1 MKTILVCGGAGFIG
15 SNLCSYLL
23 NKGEKVICVDNF
35 STGNMDNVKDFD
47 SPSFS
52 IIKHDITEPLEI
64 DESIDE
70 IYNLAS
76 IASPPHYLNRPIDTL
91 KTNVIGALNLLE
103 LAFENDAKILQTSTS
118 EVYGDPLE
126 HPQKESYRGNVN
138 PIGVRA
144 CYDEGKRAAETLFFD
159 FNRIY
164 STKIKVVRIF
174 NTYGPNM
181 DPYDG
186 RVVSNFI
193 IQSLK
198 GEDITVTAVRE
209 TDTLELTMAVD
220 TAGRLGVH
228 LIPLDVQ
235 SRKYTALTAIP
246 AGFRKTGST
255 IGGYLK
261 DLKLVAT
268 PSTEAYKSV
277 GSFIT
282 LGQVFPKTWDW
293 HSFLSILALLSI
305 MLGVINL
312 LPIPALDGG
321 HIVFTLYEIITGR
334 KPSEGFLYAA
344 QMIGLLLV
352 LALMVLA
359 LGNDIIRLI
368 R

>member
-1 MKTILVCGGAGFIG
+1 MGKTMKTILVCGGAGFIG

-47 SPSFS
+47 STLFS

-76 IASPPHYLNRPIDTL
+76 IASPPHYLKMPIDTL
-91 KTNVIGALNLLE
+91 KTNVIGALNLLD
-103 LAFENDAKILQTSTS
+103 LAREKDAKILQTSTS

-126 HPQKESYRGNVN
+126 HPQNESYRGNVN

-198 GEDITVTAVRE
+198 GEDITVYGDGSQTRSFCYIDDMIEGLYKMMNSRE
-209 TDTLELTMAVD
+209 DFLGPVNLGNPEEFTILDLAQKVIQKINSESEIIFCPLPSDDPSKRKPDISLAKKELDWEPNVK
-220 TAGRLGVH
+220 
-228 LIPLDVQ
+228 LDEG
-235 SRKYTALTAIP
+235 LD
-246 AGFRKTGST
+246 KTIEYYS
-255 IGGYLK
+255 
-261 DLKLVAT
+261 
-268 PSTEAYKSV
+268 
-277 GSFIT
+277 
-282 LGQVFPKTWDW
+282 
-293 HSFLSILALLSI
+293 
-305 MLGVINL
+305 NL
-312 LPIPALDGG
+312 LNIN
-321 HIVFTLYEIITGR
+321 
-334 KPSEGFLYAA
+334 K
-344 QMIGLLLV
+344 
-352 LALMVLA
+352 
-359 LGNDIIRLI
+359 
-368 R
+368 

>member
-1 MKTILVCGGAGFIG
+1 MGKTMKTILVCGGAGFIG

-47 SPSFS
+47 SPLFS
-52 IIKHDITEPLEI
+52 IIKQDITEPLEI

-76 IASPPHYLNRPIDTL
+76 IASPPHYLKMPIDTL
-91 KTNVIGALNLLE
+91 KTNVLGALNLLE
-103 LAFENDAKILQTSTS
+103 LARENDAKILQTSTS

-126 HPQKESYRGNVN
+126 HPQNESYRGNVN

-198 GEDITVTAVRE
+198 GEDITVYGDGSQTRSFCYIDDMIDGLYRMMNSRE
-209 TDTLELTMAVD
+209 DFLGPVNLGNPEEFTILDLAKKVIQKTNSESEIIFCPLPSDDPSKRKPDISLANKELDWKPNVK
-220 TAGRLGVH
+220 
-228 LIPLDVQ
+228 LDEG
-235 SRKYTALTAIP
+235 LD
-246 AGFRKTGST
+246 KTIEYYS
-255 IGGYLK
+255 
-261 DLKLVAT
+261 
-268 PSTEAYKSV
+268 
-277 GSFIT
+277 
-282 LGQVFPKTWDW
+282 
-293 HSFLSILALLSI
+293 
-305 MLGVINL
+305 NL
-312 LPIPALDGG
+312 LNN
-321 HIVFTLYEIITGR
+321 
-334 KPSEGFLYAA
+334 K
-344 QMIGLLLV
+344 
-352 LALMVLA
+352 
-359 LGNDIIRLI
+359 
-368 R
+368 

>member
-1 MKTILVCGGAGFIG
+1 MGKTMKTILVCGGAGFIG
-15 SNLCSYLL
+15 SNLCSYFL

-47 SPSFS
+47 STLFS

-76 IASPPHYLNRPIDTL
+76 IASPPHYLKMPIDTL
-91 KTNVIGALNLLE
+91 KTNVIGALNLLD
-103 LAFENDAKILQTSTS
+103 LAREKDAKILQTSTS

-126 HPQKESYRGNVN
+126 HPQNESYRGNVN

-198 GEDITVTAVRE
+198 GEDITVYGDGSQTRSFCYIDDMIEGLYKMMNSRE
-209 TDTLELTMAVD
+209 DFLGPVNLGNPEEFTILDLAQKVIQKINSESEIIFCPLPSDDPSKRKPDISLAKKELDWEPNVK
-220 TAGRLGVH
+220 
-228 LIPLDVQ
+228 LDEG
-235 SRKYTALTAIP
+235 LD
-246 AGFRKTGST
+246 KTIEYYS
-255 IGGYLK
+255 
-261 DLKLVAT
+261 
-268 PSTEAYKSV
+268 
-277 GSFIT
+277 
-282 LGQVFPKTWDW
+282 
-293 HSFLSILALLSI
+293 
-305 MLGVINL
+305 NL
-312 LPIPALDGG
+312 LNIN
-321 HIVFTLYEIITGR
+321 
-334 KPSEGFLYAA
+334 K
-344 QMIGLLLV
+344 
-352 LALMVLA
+352 
-359 LGNDIIRLI
+359 
-368 R
+368 

>member
-1 MKTILVCGGAGFIG
+1 MGKTMKTILVCGGAGFIG

-47 SPSFS
+47 SPLFS
-52 IIKHDITEPLEI
+52 IIKQDITEPLEI

-76 IASPPHYLNRPIDTL
+76 IASPPHYLKMPIDTL
-91 KTNVIGALNLLE
+91 KTNVLGALNLLE
-103 LAFENDAKILQTSTS
+103 LARENDAKILQTSTS

-126 HPQKESYRGNVN
+126 HPQNESYRGNVN

-198 GEDITVTAVRE
+198 GEDITVYGDGSQTRSFCYIDDMIDGLYRMMNSRE
-209 TDTLELTMAVD
+209 DFLGPVNLGNPEEFTILDLAKKVIQKTNSESEIIFCPLPSDDPSKRKPDISLANKELDWKPNVK
-220 TAGRLGVH
+220 
-228 LIPLDVQ
+228 LDEGLDKTI
-235 SRKYTALTAIP
+235 KYY
-246 AGFRKTGST
+246 S
-255 IGGYLK
+255 
-261 DLKLVAT
+261 
-268 PSTEAYKSV
+268 
-277 GSFIT
+277 
-282 LGQVFPKTWDW
+282 
-293 HSFLSILALLSI
+293 
-305 MLGVINL
+305 NL
-312 LPIPALDGG
+312 LNN
-321 HIVFTLYEIITGR
+321 
-334 KPSEGFLYAA
+334 K
-344 QMIGLLLV
+344 
-352 LALMVLA
+352 
-359 LGNDIIRLI
+359 
-368 R
+368 

>member
-1 MKTILVCGGAGFIG
+1 MGKTMKTILVCGGAGFIG

-198 GEDITVTAVRE
+198 GEDITVYGDGSQTRSFCYIDDMIEGLYRMMNSRE
-209 TDTLELTMAVD
+209 DFLGPVNLGNPEEFTILDLAQKVIQKTNSESEIIFCPLPSDDPSKRKPDISLAKKELDWEPNVK
-220 TAGRLGVH
+220 
-228 LIPLDVQ
+228 LDEG
-235 SRKYTALTAIP
+235 LD
-246 AGFRKTGST
+246 KTIEYYS
-255 IGGYLK
+255 
-261 DLKLVAT
+261 
-268 PSTEAYKSV
+268 
-277 GSFIT
+277 
-282 LGQVFPKTWDW
+282 
-293 HSFLSILALLSI
+293 
-305 MLGVINL
+305 NL
-312 LPIPALDGG
+312 LNIN
-321 HIVFTLYEIITGR
+321 
-334 KPSEGFLYAA
+334 K
-344 QMIGLLLV
+344 
-352 LALMVLA
+352 
-359 LGNDIIRLI
+359 
-368 R
+368 

>member
-1 MKTILVCGGAGFIG
+1 MGKTMKTILVCGGAGFIG

-47 SPSFS
+47 STLFS

-76 IASPPHYLNRPIDTL
+76 IASPPHYLKMPIDTL
-91 KTNVIGALNLLE
+91 KTNVIGALNLLD
-103 LAFENDAKILQTSTS
+103 LAREKDAKILQTSTS

-126 HPQKESYRGNVN
+126 HPQNESYRGNVN

-198 GEDITVTAVRE
+198 GEDITVYGDGSQTRSFCYIDDMIDGLYRMMNSRE
-209 TDTLELTMAVD
+209 DFLGPVNLGNPEEFTILDLAQKVIQKINSESEIIFCPLPSDDPSKRKPDISLAKKELDWEPNVK
-220 TAGRLGVH
+220 
-228 LIPLDVQ
+228 LDEG
-235 SRKYTALTAIP
+235 LD
-246 AGFRKTGST
+246 KTIEYYS
-255 IGGYLK
+255 
-261 DLKLVAT
+261 
-268 PSTEAYKSV
+268 
-277 GSFIT
+277 
-282 LGQVFPKTWDW
+282 
-293 HSFLSILALLSI
+293 
-305 MLGVINL
+305 NL
-312 LPIPALDGG
+312 LNIN
-321 HIVFTLYEIITGR
+321 
-334 KPSEGFLYAA
+334 K
-344 QMIGLLLV
+344 
-352 LALMVLA
+352 
-359 LGNDIIRLI
+359 
-368 R
+368 

>member
-1 MKTILVCGGAGFIG
+1 MGKTMKTILVCGGAGFIG

-35 STGNMDNVKDFD
+35 STGNVDNLKDFD
-47 SPSFS
+47 SPLFR
-52 IIKHDITEPLEI
+52 IINHDITEPLAI

-70 IYNLAS
+70 IYNMAS
-76 IASPPHYLNRPIDTL
+76 IASPPHYLKMPIDTL

-103 LAFENDAKILQTSTS
+103 IAFENDAKILQTSTS

-198 GEDITVTAVRE
+198 GEDITVYGDGSQTRSFCYIDDMIEGLYRMMNSRE
-209 TDTLELTMAVD
+209 DFLGPVNLGNPEEFTILDLAQKVIQKTNSESEIIFCPLPSDDPSKRKPDISLAKKELDWEPNVK
-220 TAGRLGVH
+220 
-228 LIPLDVQ
+228 LDEG
-235 SRKYTALTAIP
+235 LD
-246 AGFRKTGST
+246 KTIEYYS
-255 IGGYLK
+255 
-261 DLKLVAT
+261 
-268 PSTEAYKSV
+268 
-277 GSFIT
+277 
-282 LGQVFPKTWDW
+282 
-293 HSFLSILALLSI
+293 
-305 MLGVINL
+305 NL
-312 LPIPALDGG
+312 LN
-321 HIVFTLYEIITGR
+321 FN
-334 KPSEGFLYAA
+334 K
-344 QMIGLLLV
+344 
-352 LALMVLA
+352 
-359 LGNDIIRLI
+359 
-368 R
+368 